1 MHHKEHEMSCKAT
14 KMPKSMKN
22 KNKKTGSMK
31 HSKEDLKE
39 AAKHMEKH
47 KR

>member
-1 MHHKEHEMSCKAT
+1 MHKKDEHKEMSCKAA
-14 KMPKSMKN
+14 KEVKGMKF
-22 KNKKTGSMK
+22 KKKSMK